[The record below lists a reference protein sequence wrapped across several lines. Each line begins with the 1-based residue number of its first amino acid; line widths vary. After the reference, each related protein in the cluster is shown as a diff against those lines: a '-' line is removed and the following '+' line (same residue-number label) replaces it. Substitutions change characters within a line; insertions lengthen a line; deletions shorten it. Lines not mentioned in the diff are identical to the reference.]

1 MVLTVSHAVG
11 PSEPEVRAITLGEL
25 LAWAATTT
33 PDRVALVAGLPDPAQ
48 RRQWTYAELYEA
60 SVRTAHALL
69 RRFEPG
75 ERMAVWAPNTPEWI
89 MMEFGAALAGLIL
102 VTVNPGFRGHEVEYV
117 LNQS

>member
-11 PSEPEVRAITLGEL
+11 PSEPEVRAITLGAL

-48 RRQWTYAELYEA
+48 RRQWTYTELYEA